1 MVCAVGAARPLDAL
15 CVGCVSRVDGV
26 DTDIK
31 PARRERRARP
41 AERAED
47 LAVDPSQ
54 IIWRL
59 LDHSG
64 SLTRIRVEERP
75 NDALQ
80 RL

>member
-1 MVCAVGAARPLDAL
+1 MVCAVGAALPFCAL
-15 CVGCVSRVDGV
+15 CLEKVSRVDGV

-47 LAVDPSQ
+47 LALDPSQ
-54 IIWRL
+54 INCRL

-80 RL
+80 CL